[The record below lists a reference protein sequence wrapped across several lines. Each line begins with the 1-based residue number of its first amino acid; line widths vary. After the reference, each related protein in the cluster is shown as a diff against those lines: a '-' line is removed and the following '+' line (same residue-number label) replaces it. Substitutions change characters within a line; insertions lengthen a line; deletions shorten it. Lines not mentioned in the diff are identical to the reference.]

1 MKALDFRT
9 PLTWVDDQ
17 ITVNEETGEITIQP
31 GRWVR
36 EEREL
41 TEEDF
46 AQLAAN
52 RVGEIVAEEGSMTRD
67 RQIRDD
73 LLLKT
78 DWINGADVT
87 LSEEKRAEYV
97 TYRQALRD
105 ITTHDKWGTARGLD
119 IDDWPTKPT

>member
-9 PLTWVDDQ
+9 PLIWVEDQ
-17 ITVNEETGEITIQP
+17 VAAVPETGEITIQP
-31 GRWVR
+31 GHWTK
-36 EEREL
+36 EEKEL
-41 TEEDF
+41 TDEDF

-52 RVGEIVAEEGSMTRD
+52 RVGEKTSEETSIERD

-87 LSEEKRAEYV
+87 LSDEKRAEYV

-105 ITTHDKWGTARGLD
+105 ITTHDNWGTRGGLD
-119 IDDWPTKPT
+119 IDDWPIKPT

>member
-9 PLTWVDDQ
+9 PLTWVEEQ
-17 ITVNEETGEITIQP
+17 VVANPETGEMIIQP
-31 GRWVR
+31 GRWTR
-36 EEREL
+36 EETEL
-41 TEEDF
+41 TDEDF

-52 RVGEIVAEEGSMTRD
+52 RVGEITDEEISINRD

-87 LSEEKRAEYV
+87 LSDEKRAEYV

-105 ITTHDKWGTARGLD
+105 ITTHDNWGTRSGLD